1 MVRINRK
8 MRNFPYSVG
17 VHVTIW
23 SLWQVI
29 ESMPIKSWATLV
41 TLWSNNLVVSC
52 LSWRKH
58 ETDFRTF
65 SPFGCN
71 SNWVI
76 SSASN
81 SIWILWITHW
91 WIRIT
96 FSNIRYILAKSK
108 YGMFQ
113 QVLDRDLAK
122 IYIRDKIHYF
132 QITLKLKVCSMRWM
146 KHWMPLTTWR
156 STNPKYR
163 RALKI
168 ICESFRIRQEKRDRD
183 NLESGWCK
191 SWIEK
196 QRK

>member
-1 MVRINRK
+1 MNYLWKLNHELTFWSNQWTSFSICRWDWIISKQKVVVSVQKILRRKWLELTVRCAT
-8 MRNFPYSVG
+8 FPIVSAWL
-17 VHVTIW
+17 HVTIW

-65 SPFGCN
+65 STFGCN

-96 FSNIRYILAKSK
+96 SSNTRYILAKSK

-113 QVLDRDLAK
+113 QVLDRDLVK
-122 IYIRDKIHYF
+122 IYSR
-132 QITLKLKVCSMRWM
+132 
-146 KHWMPLTTWR
+146 
-156 STNPKYR
+156 
-163 RALKI
+163 
-168 ICESFRIRQEKRDRD
+168 
-183 NLESGWCK
+183 
-191 SWIEK
+191 
-196 QRK
+196 